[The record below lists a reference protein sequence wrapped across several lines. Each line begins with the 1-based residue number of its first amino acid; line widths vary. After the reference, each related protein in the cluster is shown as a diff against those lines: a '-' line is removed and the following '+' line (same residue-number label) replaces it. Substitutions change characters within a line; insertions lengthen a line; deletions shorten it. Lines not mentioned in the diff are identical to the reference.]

1 MLRTLYTV
9 IAFSLRAY
17 CRYAPIEKGKFT
29 IWKDFFMAGFLGRK
43 GLVVS
48 AKSAFGATFR
58 LPLGDYV
65 PTAIFLF
72 GIWEP
77 VMTAYLMRTLK
88 EGDIFIDIGA
98 NIGYYAALA
107 GISVG
112 STGKVYAIE
121 ASPHI
126 YTSLQETIATNKLPS
141 VKAFNVAVTDKAC
154 DVSVWLADE
163 GNLSRTTIVESM
175 IDRARAGFE
184 AKVRGLPL
192 DQILPVQDILD
203 ARVIKIDVEGAEWLV
218 LQGIKALLPRL
229 SDRTQIFVEAT
240 AKSLADVGVDMAQ
253 FLRLFTDAGFEP
265 WVVNAQ
271 FNEPYYPMRDWERC
285 ITPLKNELTE
295 SDQIDFL
302 FRRAEHR
309 A

>member
-98 NIGYYAALA
+98 NIGYYAAL
-107 GISVG
+107 
-112 STGKVYAIE
+112 
-121 ASPHI
+121 
-126 YTSLQETIATNKLPS
+126 
-141 VKAFNVAVTDKAC
+141 
-154 DVSVWLADE
+154 
-163 GNLSRTTIVESM
+163 
-175 IDRARAGFE
+175 
-184 AKVRGLPL
+184 
-192 DQILPVQDILD
+192 
-203 ARVIKIDVEGAEWLV
+203 
-218 LQGIKALLPRL
+218 
-229 SDRTQIFVEAT
+229 
-240 AKSLADVGVDMAQ
+240 
-253 FLRLFTDAGFEP
+253 
-265 WVVNAQ
+265 
-271 FNEPYYPMRDWERC
+271 
-285 ITPLKNELTE
+285 
-295 SDQIDFL
+295 
-302 FRRAEHR
+302 
-309 A
+309 